1 MVGQEK
7 TFTHLEPIVIK
18 NLQGLS
24 SRDLSHLMY
33 SFAVRGAGNP
43 ALHAAFEKR
52 LE

>member
-7 TFTHLEPIVIK
+7 TFTHLETIVLK
-18 NLQGLS
+18 NLQSLT
-24 SRDLSHLMY
+24 SRDLTHLMY
-33 SFAVRGAGNP
+33 SYAVRGAGNP